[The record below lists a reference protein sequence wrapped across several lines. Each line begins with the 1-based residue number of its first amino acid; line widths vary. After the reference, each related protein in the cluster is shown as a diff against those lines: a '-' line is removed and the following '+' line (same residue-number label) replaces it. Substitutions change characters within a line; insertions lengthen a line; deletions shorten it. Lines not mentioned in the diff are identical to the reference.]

1 MDATAAGGMAKNEV
15 SQKEAELNSGEKP
28 GLGGFALEGVGYPS
42 DCPLELSSESRETFP
57 PTPPPRVN
65 I

>member
-1 MDATAAGGMAKNEV
+1 MAKNEV
-15 SQKEAELNSGEKP
+15 SQREAELNIGEKP
-28 GLGGFALEGVGYPS
+28 GRGGFALDPS

-57 PTPPPRVN
+57 PTPPPRVY